1 MMGYGNILLI
11 VVVLTII
18 AAALAT
24 VIFYFVDP
32 NPLELHDSI
41 SFYMIG
47 IAIFGAICAILKP
60 HLLRRVH
67 EIKMRNYGMKSKN
80 LESRLKSARVML
92 GGNSP
97 PLGNRSRAS
106 AMSLLS
112 EDHGV
117 EMKTFQQFLDWEESK
132 ECKMR
137 SIHLEADGDDSEKG
151 SRDRGLHF
159 VRLVR
164 SPLDVRI
171 QLLTVRAQYIVV
183 LSE

>member
-1 MMGYGNILLI
+1 
-11 VVVLTII
+11 
-18 AAALAT
+18 
-24 VIFYFVDP
+24 
-32 NPLELHDSI
+32 
-41 SFYMIG
+41 
-47 IAIFGAICAILKP
+47 
-60 HLLRRVH
+60 
-67 EIKMRNYGMKSKN
+67 
-80 LESRLKSARVML
+80 
-92 GGNSP
+92 
-97 PLGNRSRAS
+97 
-106 AMSLLS
+106 MSLLS

-183 LSE
+183 LSV